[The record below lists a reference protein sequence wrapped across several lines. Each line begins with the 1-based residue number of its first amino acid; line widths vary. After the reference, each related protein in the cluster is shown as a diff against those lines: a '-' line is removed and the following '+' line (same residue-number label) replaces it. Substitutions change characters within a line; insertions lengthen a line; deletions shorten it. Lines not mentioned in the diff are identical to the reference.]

1 MHGRNLRARGV
12 ASVDEYID
20 LLGTPQNDVAAQL
33 REIVLTCYP
42 QLCEDIKWH
51 VPVYSLGMTP
61 IVSIER
67 FKAHVNL
74 KFFRGAELRDRWN
87 ILEGTGKGVRHLK
100 FRSTED
106 VDEVKLRE
114 LIDQA
119 LDQATAT
126 R

>member
-42 QLCEDIKWH
+42 QLREDIKWH
-51 VPVYSLGMTP
+51 VPVYSLVTTP
-61 IVSIER
+61 IVSIEG

-74 KFFRGAELRDRWN
+74 KFFEGAELEDHAG
-87 ILEGTGKGVRHLK
+87 ILEGTGKGVRH
-100 FRSTED
+100 
-106 VDEVKLRE
+106 V
-114 LIDQA
+114 
-119 LDQATAT
+119 
-126 R
+126 